1 MEGGPTGEPMEEGEA
16 RRSCVR
22 AFFLLSWRVG
32 PRVGEE
38 MQVLA
43 PEDVLLRL
51 PEVPAATLNR
61 LSQDGHVV
69 TPSSRHDLSPW
80 GARPDTAQKSRI
92 LASIALLS
100 SN

>member
-1 MEGGPTGEPMEEGEA
+1 MEEGEA

-51 PEVPAATLNR
+51 PEVPAATLKR

-80 GARPDTAQKSRI
+80 GARPDTAQKSKI